1 MSVIKENF
9 NWAPL
14 ESDPSIFTEYF
25 QKMGLPEQIQFNE
38 LYTIDYKEVQPIE
51 GEVLSVIINY
61 ERNKENPYTRKEEKY
76 TDSAKVPFY
85 MKQSEELDYACGVIA
100 AIHAIG
106 NNLEKIDLP
115 ADSLL
120 AKFFSE
126 AKNVCPDKRAELLC
140 QSKDMKQVHNS
151 HAEMGQTQAQSP
163 QDVAN
168 HFVSFNWV
176 DGNIY
181 EFDGILKTVY
191 LIKENVS
198 KESFFDDSL
207 AEISKRL
214 NEQNIT
220 ENLSIIFLSKL

>member
-1 MSVIKENF
+1 
-9 NWAPL
+9 
-14 ESDPSIFTEYF
+14 
-25 QKMGLPEQIQFNE
+25 MGLPEQIQFNE